1 MMSIDELRELAQA
14 LRQGGRTTDE
24 PLVAAIETEVARLRA
39 LHDEGGPMSAELRE
53 RLPLLG
59 WLLYEASWQ
68 VVQKI
73 EPGFVILAE
82 AFGKE
87 GQAAFNLTARLADAA
102 RSLPWPEHA
111 PRALG
116 ALRAQALAESKRDTE
131 EGYDRAWAVHEEAR
145 LNHGIY
151 AEVVTTSKL
160 RLDLDEVLL
169 QLALA
174 ETGTACRTAE
184 RVISR
189 WDEGVQGGEFAPAD
203 DVRWSQRMFRELSD
217 GLRYGGEA
225 LRAAARISDQHGFA
239 ASVDEHR
246 LALPTAFRNPGIMT
260 ARAALLVLAL
270 TAEMEGLGRSPQ
282 HGQRSWPE
290 LRADLLRRFTEAYR
304 AVERPV
310 AGPDG
315 RELPL
320 SYVYV
325 RSLVQLRLTVAVLV
339 PGLSLPSA
347 TVSEPC
353 LAVDPLDDAAVE
365 AMSGWLT
372 EPVNGRQRGD
382 ANVIGSATMPSFI
395 RSVEACRAA
404 YGAVGGYRE
413 WRRRWPALDR
423 YAAEPGRLARV
434 QAVLQP

>member
-1 MMSIDELRELAQA
+1 MMTIDDLRERAQA
-14 LRQGGRTTDE
+14 LRNRGRATDAA
-24 PLVAAIETEVARLRA
+24 LVGEIEAEVQELHA
-39 LHDEGGPMSAELRE
+39 LHGSGVGMSPELAE
-53 RLPLLG
+53 RLSLLG

-68 VVQKI
+68 VVQRI
-73 EPGFVILAE
+73 EPGFEILADAFGEESQAAFELATRLAE
-82 AFGKE
+82 A
-87 GQAAFNLTARLADAA
+87 ARVM
-102 RSLPWPEHA
+102 PWPEHA

-131 EGYDRAWAVHEEAR
+131 DGYDRAWEVHEEVR
-145 LNHGIY
+145 LNHGILR
-151 AEVVTTSKL
+151 EVVTTPEAQL
-160 RLDLDEVLL
+160 ALDEILL

-189 WDEGVQGGEFAPAD
+189 WGEGVESGEFRPTD

-217 GLRYGGEA
+217 GMRYGGEA
-225 LRAAARISDQHGFA
+225 LAAAARISDRHGFA
-239 ASVDEHR
+239 DAVDEHR

-290 LRADLLRRFTEAYR
+290 LRDDLVRRFEEAYR

-310 AGPDG
+310 IGPDG
-315 RELPL
+315 REVPL
-320 SYVYV
+320 SYIYV
-325 RSLVQLRLTVAVLV
+325 RSLVQLRLTAAVLV
-339 PGLSLPSA
+339 PGHSLPSA
-347 TVSEPC
+347 TVAEPC
-353 LAVDPLDDAAVE
+353 LAIDPLDDTAVE
-365 AMSGWLT
+365 AMSSWLT
-372 EPVNGRQRGD
+372 ESVDGRQRGD

-404 YGAVGGYRE
+404 YGTVGGYRE
-413 WRRRWPALDR
+413 WRKRWPTLDR
-423 YAAEPGRLARV
+423 YDAERDRRARV
-434 QAVLQP
+434 KAVL